1 MVLPQKIKKPAILPV
16 FLRVEGREKDARE
29 EKKAEKWVPMKI
41 STRDNPNVPMLDI
54 RMMRI
59 YMLF

>member
-1 MVLPQKIKKPAILPV
+1 MPV

-59 YMLF
+59 YMVF